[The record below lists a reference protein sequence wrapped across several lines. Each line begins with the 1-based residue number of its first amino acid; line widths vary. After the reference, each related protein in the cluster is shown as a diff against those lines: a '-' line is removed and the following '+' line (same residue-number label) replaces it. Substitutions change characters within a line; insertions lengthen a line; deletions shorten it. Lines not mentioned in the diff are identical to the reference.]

1 MASGSE
7 GYAGINASRK
17 ATAASKRSTPKY
29 SSNPKS
35 KNYVPF

>member
-7 GYAGINASRK
+7 SYSYINESRK
-17 ATAASKRSTPKY
+17 ATASSKRSTPKY